1 MVKGKT
7 DKEALEDVAHIKR
20 EDEANIGITPKELRK
35 SKGEEANKNEAKAF
49 KNFWAYKEVK
59 DQTG

>member
-35 SKGEEANKNEAKAF
+35 SKGEKQIRK
-49 KNFWAYKEVK
+49 KLKHLR
-59 DQTG
+59 TSGHIRR